1 MALLVVYLPNAYSLD
16 HIPWWV
22 IAVIACVLGIGT
34 RIGWKRIVK
43 TIGEKIGKHNMTYA
57 QWWVSEIVA
66 AGTIAL
72 STFAWLP
79 VSTTHVLSSGVAGS
93 MAATWGVKELQMWT
107 LKHIA
112 LAWVLTLP
120 ATIIM
125 WYIFYFLA
133 VRYTK

>member
-1 MALLVVYLPNAYSLD
+1 MPYAFNLN

-22 IAVIACVLGIGT
+22 IAIVACVLGIGT
-34 RIGWKRIVK
+34 MVWWKRIVK
-43 TIGEKIGKHNMTYA
+43 TIGEKIGKHHMTYA
-57 QWWVSEIVA
+57 QGGVAEIVA
-66 AGTIAL
+66 AWTIAL

-93 MAATWGVKELQMWT
+93 MAATWGTKELQMWT

-112 LAWVLTLP
+112 LARVLTLP

-125 WYIFYFLA
+125 WYFFYFIA
-133 VRYTK
+133 VRYVG